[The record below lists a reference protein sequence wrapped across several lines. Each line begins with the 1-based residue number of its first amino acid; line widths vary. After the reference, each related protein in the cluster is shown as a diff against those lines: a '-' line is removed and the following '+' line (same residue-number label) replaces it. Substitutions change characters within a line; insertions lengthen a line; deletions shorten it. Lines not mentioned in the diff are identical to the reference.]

1 MFLSLLQFR
10 RDRKGETMPLD
21 TSLQIAEEAGSALLH
36 AVIPWA
42 ASPVLSY
49 MTTASVSQKL
59 LVLIIV
65 CTVASFI
72 IQFGMLTAL
81 QQSSCGGV
89 KDFGG
94 ILKAA
99 VIAAA
104 LTAGMTWLPTA
115 VDWVRLTV
123 AERFMV
129 HHPIRSPVEQAVA
142 AVVEKAATNVAS
154 LESAASVLENQG
166 QVGGSR
172 PITQADY
179 DAQTLQETRWAM
191 SYMAAFAGIF
201 GIAIGGLHAT
211 DCPTPPV

>member
-1 MFLSLLQFR
+1 
-10 RDRKGETMPLD
+10 MPLD

-42 ASPVLSY
+42 ASPLLSY
-49 MTTASVSQKL
+49 MTYVPLSQKL
-59 LVLIIV
+59 LFLIVI
-65 CTVASFI
+65 CTIASFI

-94 ILKAA
+94 ILKATL
-99 VIAAA
+99 IAAA

-115 VDWVRLTV
+115 IDWVRLTV
-123 AERFMV
+123 SERFMT
-129 HHPIRSPVEQAVA
+129 HHPIRSPVDQAVA
-142 AVVEKAATNVAS
+142 DIVEKAATNVAS
-154 LESAASVLENQG
+154 LESAATSVSESQK

-179 DAQTLQETRWAM
+179 DEQTLQETRWAM

-211 DCPTPPV
+211 NCPTPPA

>member
-1 MFLSLLQFR
+1 
-10 RDRKGETMPLD
+10 MPLD

-42 ASPVLSY
+42 ASPVLLY
-49 MTTASVSQKL
+49 MTSASLRQKL
-59 LVLIIV
+59 MVLVIV
-65 CTVASFI
+65 CTIASFI

-94 ILKAA
+94 ILKATF
-99 VIAAA
+99 IAAA

-123 AERFMV
+123 SERFMV
-129 HHPIRSPVEQAVA
+129 HHPIRLPVDQAVA
-142 AVVEKAATNVAS
+142 NVVEKAAMNVAS
-154 LESAASVLENQG
+154 LESSVQG

-172 PITQADY
+172 PITQEDY
-179 DAQTLQETRWAM
+179 DEQTLKETQWAM

-211 DCPTPPV
+211 NCPTPA

>member
-1 MFLSLLQFR
+1 
-10 RDRKGETMPLD
+10 MPLD

-42 ASPVLSY
+42 ASPILSY
-49 MTTASVSQKL
+49 MTSAPVSQKL
-59 LVLIIV
+59 LVLVIV
-65 CTVASFI
+65 CTIASFI

-94 ILKAA
+94 ILKATL
-99 VIAAA
+99 IAAA
-104 LTAGMTWLPTA
+104 LTAGLTWLPTA

-123 AERFMV
+123 SERFMV

-154 LESAASVLENQG
+154 LESAAAAETQ

-179 DAQTLQETRWAM
+179 DEQTLQETRWAM

-211 DCPTPPV
+211 DCPTTPPA

>member
-1 MFLSLLQFR
+1 
-10 RDRKGETMPLD
+10 MPLD

-36 AVIPWA
+36 AVLPWA

-49 MTTASVSQKL
+49 MTSAPLQQKFM
-59 LVLIIV
+59 VLIIV
-65 CTVASFI
+65 CTIASFL

-81 QQSSCGGV
+81 QQVSCQGV
-89 KDFGG
+89 RNFGG

-99 VIAAA
+99 GIAAL

-123 AERFMV
+123 SERVMV
-129 HHPIRSPVEQAVA
+129 HHPILTPVQQAVSS
-142 AVVEKAATNVAS
+142 VVEKAAVDVAT
-154 LESAASVLENQG
+154 LESQT
-166 QVGGSR
+166 GGSR
-172 PITQADY
+172 PITQAEY
-179 DAQTLQETRWAM
+179 EEQHLQETRWAM

-211 DCPTPPV
+211 DCPAQSS

>member
-1 MFLSLLQFR
+1 
-10 RDRKGETMPLD
+10 MPLD

-42 ASPVLSY
+42 ASPILSY
-49 MTTASVSQKL
+49 MTSSPLSQKL
-59 LVLIIV
+59 LVLVII
-65 CTVASFI
+65 CTIASFI

-94 ILKAA
+94 ILKATL
-99 VIAAA
+99 IAAA
-104 LTAGMTWLPTA
+104 LTAGLTWLPTA

-123 AERFMV
+123 SERFMV

-142 AVVEKAATNVAS
+142 AVVEKAATNVAT
-154 LESAASVLENQG
+154 LESAASEKQG

-179 DAQTLQETRWAM
+179 DEQTLQETRWAM

-201 GIAIGGLHAT
+201 GIAIGGLHAS
-211 DCPTPPV
+211 DCPATPPA

>member
-1 MFLSLLQFR
+1 
-10 RDRKGETMPLD
+10 MPLD

-36 AVIPWA
+36 AVLPWA

-49 MTTASVSQKL
+49 MTTAPLQQKL
-59 LVLIIV
+59 WTLIIV
-65 CTVASFI
+65 CTIASFL

-81 QQSSCGGV
+81 QQVSCQGV
-89 KDFGG
+89 RNFGG

-99 VIAAA
+99 GIAAL

-123 AERFMV
+123 SERVMV
-129 HHPIRSPVEQAVA
+129 HHPILTPVQQAVSS
-142 AVVEKAATNVAS
+142 VVEKAAVNVAT
-154 LESAASVLENQG
+154 LESTAASQT
-166 QVGGSR
+166 GGSR
-172 PITQADY
+172 PITQAEY
-179 DAQTLQETRWAM
+179 EEQQLQETRWAM

-211 DCPTPPV
+211 DCPQASS